1 MDKLREYIDTVL
13 KGVPLNKQARLDLEE
28 EFYDHLTSLKKE
40 YLKEG
45 YSEEQSEILAMEN
58 FGETQNIK
66 NSLKTVYTPYRK
78 WKETMN
84 QKKILK
90 ESLQWTA
97 VFFVSI
103 LLSLSIKSYGFAQ
116 AEVKQCSMQDTL
128 YEGQRLIESKIPYY
142 YSEPKRGDIIIINSE
157 LEKGAFRVFV
167 ANTKEFIESFNKN
180 EEEDNKRLIKRVIGV
195 PGDTIDI
202 KDGKVYING
211 ELYEE
216 AYVKGETY
224 PNSMEFPITI
234 PEKEYFVMGDN
245 RENSM
250 DSRDIGLI
258 SIDKIEGKA
267 VIRLWPLDKFGE
279 ISK

>member
-1 MDKLREYIDTVL
+1 
-13 KGVPLNKQARLDLEE
+13 
-28 EFYDHLTSLKKE
+28 
-40 YLKEG
+40 
-45 YSEEQSEILAMEN
+45 
-58 FGETQNIK
+58 
-66 NSLKTVYTPYRK
+66 
-78 WKETMN
+78 
-84 QKKILK
+84 
-90 ESLQWTA
+90 
-97 VFFVSI
+97 
-103 LLSLSIKSYGFAQ
+103 
-116 AEVKQCSMQDTL
+116 MQDTL

-142 YSEPKRGDIIIINSE
+142 YSEPKRGDIVIINSE
-157 LEKGAFRVFV
+157 LEKGAFKVFV
-167 ANTKEFIESFNKN
+167 ANTKELIESFNKN

-224 PNSMEFPITI
+224 PNSMEFPIII

-279 ISK
+279 ISN